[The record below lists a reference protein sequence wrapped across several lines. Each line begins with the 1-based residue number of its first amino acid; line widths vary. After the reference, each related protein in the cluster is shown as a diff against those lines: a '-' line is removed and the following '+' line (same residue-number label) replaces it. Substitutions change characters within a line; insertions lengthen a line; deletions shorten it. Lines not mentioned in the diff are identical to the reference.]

1 MMAERRV
8 DSVRRVMESG
18 HMSRLADRV
27 VLITGAE
34 SGIGR
39 EIARRAAAEGAIIA
53 AIGLDTAAL
62 ESLRAE
68 LEGAGRRAAVR
79 TADVSDA
86 AGLEVAVDDLARTMG
101 PFHVVHANAGILAP
115 PTTITELDLDEWNRV
130 LAVNLTGVMLTFR
143 AGIPHLVPDGGVL
156 LATGSSTAVR
166 PGVGMLPY
174 VAAKAGVHAIARSL
188 ALELAPRGIRVNVIA
203 PGLTDTPMTRAIPGH
218 IERGLAAVPQGALVA
233 ANDVAALAV
242 HLMSDDARSVTGSVF
257 TIDAGR
263 TAV

>member
-1 MMAERRV
+1 
-8 DSVRRVMESG
+8 
-18 HMSRLADRV
+18 

-34 SGIGR
+34 SGIGH
-39 EIARRAAAEGAIIA
+39 EIARRAATEGAAIA
-53 AIGLDTAAL
+53 AIGLDAAGL
-62 ESLRAE
+62 ESLRDE
-68 LEGAGRRAAVR
+68 LEGAGCRAAVR

-86 AGLEVAVDDLARTMG
+86 AVLGGAVDDLARAIG

-115 PTTITELDLDEWNRV
+115 PTTIAELDLDEWNRV
-130 LAVNLTGVMLTFR
+130 LAVNLTGVVLTFR
-143 AGIPHLVPDGGVL
+143 AAIPHLVPEGGVL
-156 LATGSSTAVR
+156 LATGSSIAVR

-218 IERGLAAVPQGALVA
+218 IQRGLEAVPQGALVEA
-233 ANDVAALAV
+233 KDVAALAV